1 MVKPKTRERI
11 LDAALELFNREGLDV
26 VSTRQIAQQ
35 LGISQ
40 GNLCYHFPH
49 KDQLVLA
56 LYQRLAAD
64 FDAMFATMQTANLDF
79 RSLLLGSYAM
89 FGIQYR
95 YKFLMLNFV
104 QVMRQYPEI
113 RSHFQ
118 ALFQAR
124 RQQFD
129 GFFRVLARKG
139 WLKSELAPAQLE
151 QLIELQFITGNF
163 WMADAEII
171 YQGPESDK
179 VLHYTR
185 LITSM
190 IRPYLTET
198 GCQAFDIGWQALDEL
213 KAGQ

>member
-1 MVKPKTRERI
+1 MAKPKTRERI
-11 LDAALELFNREGLDV
+11 LDAALELFNREGLDA

-64 FDAMFATMQTANLDF
+64 FDAMFATMQTAELDF
-79 RSLLLGSYAM
+79 RHLLLGSYAM

-124 RQQFD
+124 RQQYD
-129 GFFRVLARKG
+129 GFFRVLAHKG
-139 WLKSELAPAQLE
+139 WLNPDLSSEQLE
-151 QLIELQFITGNF
+151 QLIELQFIIGNY

-171 YQGPESDK
+171 YPGPESTK
-179 VLHYTR
+179 VMHYTR

-190 IRPYLTET
+190 IRPHLTAA
-198 GCQAFDIGWQALDEL
+198 GQSAFDTGWQALADL
-213 KAGQ
+213 HPLP